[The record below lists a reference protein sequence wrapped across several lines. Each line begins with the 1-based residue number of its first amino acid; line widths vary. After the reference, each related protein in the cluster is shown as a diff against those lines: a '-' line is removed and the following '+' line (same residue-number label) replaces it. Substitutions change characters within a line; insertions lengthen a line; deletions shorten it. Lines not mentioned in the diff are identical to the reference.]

1 MKIFNFVFLLLFSSF
16 LTCCSDDETEDFR
29 FDAESLVQTIW
40 EGTELVTDG
49 DKVISSENI
58 EMRFFTTNSARCFIK
73 EEGKETLVRDFKYS
87 INDKLMKIEDGPLWN
102 TWFIIEAKKDKLVL
116 ETMSSYKVTL
126 TLYKKY

>member
-1 MKIFNFVFLLLFSSF
+1 MKIFNVVFLLILSSF
-16 LTCCSDDETEDFR
+16 LTCCSDDDTEEFR
-29 FDAESLVQTIW
+29 FDAGSLVQTIW

-49 DKVISSENI
+49 DKVKSSVNI
-58 EMRFFTTNSARCFIK
+58 EIRFFTINSARCFIK

-87 INDKLMKIEDGPLWN
+87 INDKLMEIEDGPLWN